1 MSIYEL
7 YELYLQHPSVQT
19 DTRKL
24 KPGDLFFALKGEQF
38 NGNDFAH
45 AALEAGA
52 VYALI
57 DETPKVPDER
67 LIQVENVLTS
77 LQQLAAHHRLQLDIP
92 VIAITG
98 SNGKTTTKEL
108 LTAVLS
114 TSYKTYATQ
123 GNFNNHIGVPL
134 TLLSIQQDVDIAI
147 VEMGANH
154 EGEIAAYCQMA
165 FPDYGIINN
174 IGKAHLEGF
183 GDLAGVRRAK
193 GELYDFLRNHEGAV
207 FRNADLDYLGP
218 MAQGIEEQITY
229 GTANAQVIGKPLSN
243 SPQLS
248 LAILSSGLETQINTQ
263 LVGSYNLPNVLA
275 AVAVGHYFQ
284 ISIDSIK
291 QALENYRPSNSRSQW
306 LQLGSNKIILDAYNA
321 NPSSMK
327 LALENLAA
335 MDRPNKWA
343 LLGAMK
349 EMGTSETEEHQAL
362 IDLMEQLGLTQVILC
377 GKEYAHCR
385 HSFYWFE
392 NALAL
397 KEYLLKQPISGATL
411 LLKGSR
417 GSQMELVLDA
427 LNA

>member
-1 MSIYEL
+1 
-7 YELYLQHPSVQT
+7 
-19 DTRKL
+19 
-24 KPGDLFFALKGEQF
+24 
-38 NGNDFAH
+38 
-45 AALEAGA
+45 
-52 VYALI
+52 
-57 DETPKVPDER
+57 
-67 LIQVENVLTS
+67 
-77 LQQLAAHHRLQLDIP
+77 
-92 VIAITG
+92 
-98 SNGKTTTKEL
+98 
-108 LTAVLS
+108 
-114 TSYKTYATQ
+114 
-123 GNFNNHIGVPL
+123 NFNNHIGVPL

-306 LQLGSNKIILDAYNA
+306 LQLGS
-321 NPSSMK
+321 
-327 LALENLAA
+327 
-335 MDRPNKWA
+335 
-343 LLGAMK
+343 
-349 EMGTSETEEHQAL
+349 
-362 IDLMEQLGLTQVILC
+362 
-377 GKEYAHCR
+377 
-385 HSFYWFE
+385 
-392 NALAL
+392 
-397 KEYLLKQPISGATL
+397 
-411 LLKGSR
+411 
-417 GSQMELVLDA
+417 
-427 LNA
+427 